1 MFRKTSRC
9 FFIFCTKKIE
19 DIQELVFCVSARLLW
34 NAGNYRFLYFNL
46 LFITSLFAILSSV
59 CSFISEI
66 GKMSAFFVLS
76 LQIQG
81 NIKSSFCFKISIRGF
96 SLCRYL
102 L

>member
-1 MFRKTSRC
+1 M
-9 FFIFCTKKIE
+9 FFIFVQKIE

-34 NAGNYRFLYFNL
+34 DAGNYDFAIFNM

-76 LQIQG
+76 LQIKG

>member
-46 LFITSLFAILSSV
+46 LMIRRLLAAAKPYVAIGDEKLTTKLQKKWCLDFCLQSY
-59 CSFISEI
+59 ISR
-66 GKMSAFFVLS
+66 S
-76 LQIQG
+76 
-81 NIKSSFCFKISIRGF
+81 
-96 SLCRYL
+96 
-102 L
+102 

>member
-1 MFRKTSRC
+1 MF
-9 FFIFCTKKIE
+9 FYFLYKKIE

-34 NAGNYRFLYFNL
+34 DAGNYDFAIFNM

-76 LQIQG
+76 LQIKG
-81 NIKSSFCFKISIRGF
+81 NIKSSFCFKISIRGL
-96 SLCRYL
+96 SLIHI
-102 L
+102 